1 MTDHAVT
8 GGQIVCAIRDGG
20 AILGYV
26 AIDST
31 VRGRARGGLRMLPD
45 IDEAEMRALARA
57 MTLKYGFAGL
67 PQGGAKAGLCA
78 DPEASG
84 PERRERLAT
93 FARHIAP
100 LLRAGLFVPDSD
112 MGTSAADIR
121 HVLRTAG
128 LRPKRRDGLAS
139 RSGYYTALSV
149 FAASRAGARHAG
161 LALAGAPVAI
171 EGFGS
176 VGGALARLLA
186 DAGVRVV
193 AISTRKGAIYDA
205 RGLDVARASALARE
219 AGSGVVDLYGG
230 ASRLDC
236 AELIELPVV
245 ALFPCARHE
254 SVRADN
260 ASAVRARMV
269 CPGANDPV
277 TVDAERLLAERGV
290 LCVPDFVANSG
301 GVLGG
306 TLAFA
311 SVGDAAIAEFIAHR
325 FGPRVAWLLE
335 EAARRDVSPRD
346 LAVELALARHAE
358 VRRRAATSLQSAAIS
373 GALALYRRGW
383 LPGRAAA
390 AAAIRHLDR
399 AMAWP
404 GQGAVT
410 RPRASALR

>member
-1 MTDHAVT
+1 MTDHAAT

-20 AILGYV
+20 ALLGYV

-31 VRGRARGGLRMLPD
+31 VGGRARGGLRMLPD

-67 PQGGAKAGLCA
+67 PQGGAKAGLRA

-100 LLRAGLFVPDSD
+100 LLRAGLFAPDSD
-112 MGTSAADIR
+112 MGTSADDIR
-121 HVLRTAG
+121 HVLHTAG
-128 LRPKRRDGLAS
+128 LSPKRRDGLAS

-149 FAASRAGARHAG
+149 FAASRAGARHARI
-161 LALAGAPVAI
+161 ALAGAPVAI

-186 DAGVRVV
+186 DAGARVV

-230 ASRLDC
+230 ASRLDR

-245 ALFPCARHE
+245 ALFPCARHH

-260 ASAVRARMV
+260 ASAVRATMI

-277 TVDAERLLAERGV
+277 TADAERRLTERGV
-290 LCVPDFVANSG
+290 LCIPDFVANAG

-311 SVGDAAIAEFIAHR
+311 SVGDAAIAAFIEHR
-325 FGPRVAWLLE
+325 FGPRVAWLLG
-335 EAARRDVSPRD
+335 EAARRGVSPRD

-358 VRRRAATSLQSAAIS
+358 VQHRAATARSVAVS

-390 AAAIRHLDR
+390 AAAVRYLDG

-404 GQGAVT
+404 RAAPAA
-410 RPRASALR
+410 PRRSAAR

>member
-1 MTDHAVT
+1 
-8 GGQIVCAIRDGG
+8 
-20 AILGYV
+20 
-26 AIDST
+26 
-31 VRGRARGGLRMLPD
+31 
-45 IDEAEMRALARA
+45 
-57 MTLKYGFAGL
+57 
-67 PQGGAKAGLCA
+67 
-78 DPEASG
+78 
-84 PERRERLAT
+84 
-93 FARHIAP
+93 
-100 LLRAGLFVPDSD
+100 
-112 MGTSAADIR
+112 MGTSADDIR

-128 LRPKRRDGLAS
+128 LSPRRRDGLAS

-186 DAGVRVV
+186 DAGARVV

-230 ASRLDC
+230 VSRLDC

-245 ALFPCARHE
+245 ALFPCARHH

-260 ASAVRARMV
+260 ASAVRAQMV

-277 TVDAERLLAERGV
+277 TADAERLLTGRGV
-290 LCVPDFVANSG
+290 LCVPDFVANAG

-311 SVGDAAIAEFIAHR
+311 SVGDAAIAGFIEHR

-335 EAARRDVSPRD
+335 EAAHRACP
-346 LAVELALARHAE
+346 
-358 VRRRAATSLQSAAIS
+358 AATSRWSAPSRGTPRSA
-373 GALALYRRGW
+373 GAPRPPCRAPPCPARSRSIGADGSPAARRPRPPSATSTARW
-383 LPGRAAA
+383 PGR
-390 AAAIRHLDR
+390 
-399 AMAWP
+399 

-410 RPRASALR
+410 RARAGALR